1 MSTFQLIIIA
11 LAFVY
16 VIFFLY
22 FSISGRIL
30 NRKDRK
36 RDEERY
42 EEQHSIDEQIKVL
55 TQRLGAI
62 TAENDRLNGV
72 VRSWMAQANDYKI
85 RLDSALKEKEEW
97 EKEANDLQEQLKKK
111 KKNSKKGDE

>member
-16 VIFFLY
+16 VVSSLY

-30 NRKDRK
+30 TRK
-36 RDEERY
+36 RENKDDERY
-42 EEQHSIDEQIKVL
+42 KQQHAIDEQITVL
-55 TQRLGAI
+55 TKRLGAI
-62 TAENDRLNGV
+62 TAENDRLNAV

-85 RLDSALKEKEEW
+85 RLDKALKEKEEW

>member
-1 MSTFQLIIIA
+1 MSTFELIIVA
-11 LAFVY
+11 LALVY
-16 VIFFLY
+16 VVFSLY

-30 NRKDRK
+30 ARK
-36 RDEERY
+36 REKKEDERCEKQLDF
-42 EEQHSIDEQIKVL
+42 EDQIKVL

-85 RLDSALKEKEEW
+85 RLDTALKEKEEW
-97 EKEANDLQEQLKKK
+97 EKEANDLQEQLKKTTK
-111 KKNSKKGDE
+111 KTKKGGE

>member
-16 VIFFLY
+16 VVSSLY

-30 NRKDRK
+30 ARK
-36 RDEERY
+36 REKKEDERCEKQLDF
-42 EEQHSIDEQIKVL
+42 EDQIKVL

-62 TAENDRLNGV
+62 TAENDRLNAV

-85 RLDSALKEKEEW
+85 RLDTALKEKEEW
-97 EKEANDLQEQLKKK
+97 EKEANDLQEQLKKAK
-111 KKNSKKGDE
+111 KKTKKGDE